1 MIATG
6 PPKENGAP
14 LRAPTP
20 PTILAQNNCDR
31 ANMQHVC
38 DPRPLFCG
46 AQNECEHGDTRVEQ
60 LASGPHFAK
69 EICTDCGRVLRWI
82 PKPQT
87 IARQQFNALRLVKL
101 AMHSGLSPWERAFI
115 DNISKRR
122 KLSPKQQA
130 LLDRLVRQYL
140 EAKPS

>member
-20 PTILAQNNCDR
+20 PTILAQLNC
-31 ANMQHVC
+31 AGATVQHVC
-38 DPRPLFCG
+38 DPRPLVCG
-46 AQNECEHGDTRVEQ
+46 AQDCEHANTRIEQ
-60 LASGPHFAK
+60 LANGPHFGK

-87 IARQQFNALRLVKL
+87 IERHRFNSLRLVKL
-101 AMHSGLSPWERAFI
+101 AMHSGLSPFERAFV